1 MATPLDPKM
10 LAGFAQEVQP
20 TLSKMCGGIEQFLRD
35 PKQHDALEDA
45 YQCMQTLKDAAEI
58 LGLPVLSQLVLL
70 LEAMV
75 EDVATATAP
84 PTPQGF
90 WLQRAAVH
98 LGEYLQRSLA
108 GEAQDALSAAALVQA
123 YRRFKQLPERDD
135 KAAVTTLLGAD
146 ITLPPPESIPASYHA
161 PLPAAPAP
169 QVSQNAALLDDDTTE
184 LMEGFLMEAEDYM
197 NVIGRTLPEVE
208 KAADQR
214 ECLQRVRRSVH
225 TFKGAAGVVGFLSA
239 SQLAHRMEDLL
250 DELYAES
257 RPYTPAVK
265 DVLFATF
272 DALDEFVRMKGQMP
286 TFDQVSARLQA
297 VYATMW
303 DATPAAAVPSLP
315 EVTPVPQAP
324 PVLTPVVVIPELAM
338 EEVNGSA
345 MAAITQLADVL
356 RVPLSRVDELV
367 RLVSELVISRS
378 AYEQYLGRLT
388 HQVDELR
395 LSMERLQRT
404 TTTIETHYEVRAL
417 DGGAGFFATPVTGPP
432 ASTRAAT
439 VVKAP
444 EEFDALEFDRYSEF
458 TLVARELS
466 ETTADISALGQEFKD
481 VVGDFEGYLTRQS
494 RLTSEIQ
501 DKFMRLRMVPLSTL
515 TTRLHRAVRVTARQR
530 GKDAVLVLDGEHV
543 EFDKTMLEDMAEAVL
558 HLLRNAV
565 DHGIEA
571 PEVRT
576 QLGKPQQGTIHLR
589 AFREGAQVVVQ
600 MRDDGAGLDPQKLR
614 TAVVRGGFCT
624 AEEAACLADDQ
635 LYSFIFKPGFSTARE
650 ISEVSG
656 RGIGMDIVQTVVS
669 RLKGHITIQS
679 TLGQGAT
686 FTMRL
691 PLTLAIT
698 RVLMVKAH
706 GETLALPLADVVQ
719 VIRIDPGEIEQMG
732 GEPVVRLGDLLLPVV
747 RLGEQLHLPPLPD
760 SVGRLL
766 PIVVMQTGEAQVA
779 FVVDELVGGRE
790 VVVKTLGSHLRR
802 VHGVMGS
809 TLMGDGSVVLILNP
823 IELARTQRQSAASA
837 RTVATQARVARA
849 SEALDILIVD
859 DSFSVRRVVA
869 NLMKSVGWQ
878 PILAK
883 DGLEALNIIQHAT
896 ILPDLILLDVE
907 MPQMDGYELTSMLR
921 AQESYRDLP
930 IVMLTSR
937 SGEKHR
943 NKAFEVGATE
953 YLIKPYQ
960 EELLLSTIRRLV
972 PRGHGV
978 QAA

>member
-84 PTPQGF
+84 PAPQGF

-135 KAAVTTLLGAD
+135 KAAVTILLGED

-225 TFKGAAGVVGFLSA
+225 TFKGAAGVVGFRAA

-286 TFDQVSARLQA
+286 TFDQVSTRLQA
-297 VYATMW
+297 IYATMW
-303 DATPAAAVPSLP
+303 DAVPASAVPSAP

-324 PVLTPVVVIPELAM
+324 PVLTPALVTPEPAM
-338 EEVNGSA
+338 EKVSA

-356 RVPLSRVDELV
+356 RVPLARVDELV

-395 LSMERLQRT
+395 LSMERLQHT

-417 DGGAGFFATPVTGPP
+417 DGGTGFFATPGTGAP
-432 ASTRAAT
+432 ASARAAT
-439 VVKAP
+439 MVNAP

-530 GKDAVLVLDGEHV
+530 GKDAVLVLEGENV
-543 EFDKTMLEDMAEAVL
+543 EFDKTMLEDMAEPVL

-576 QLGKPQQGTIHLR
+576 RLGKPQQGTIHLR
-589 AFREGAQVVVQ
+589 AFREGAQVVIQ
-600 MRDDGAGLDPQKLR
+600 MRDDGAGLDPQTLR
-614 TAVVRGGFCT
+614 TAVVRGGFGS
-624 AEEAACLADDQ
+624 AEEAARLTDDE

-656 RGIGMDIVQTVVS
+656 RGVGMDIVQTVIS
-669 RLKGHITIQS
+669 RLKGHITTQS
-679 TLGQGAT
+679 NAGQGTT

-719 VIRIDPGEIEQMG
+719 VVRIDQGAIERMG
-732 GEPVVRLGDLLLPVV
+732 GEPVVRLGDQLLPVV

-760 SVGRLL
+760 SAGRLL

-802 VHGVMGS
+802 VHGVIGS

-823 IELARTQRQSAASA
+823 IELVRDQRQPAAAA
-837 RTVATQARVARA
+837 RTVAAPARGPRAR
-849 SEALDILIVD
+849 EVLDILIVD

-869 NLMKSVGWQ
+869 NLMKSAGWQ

-896 ILPDLILLDVE
+896 TLPDLILLDVE

-921 AQESYRDLP
+921 AQASYRDLP